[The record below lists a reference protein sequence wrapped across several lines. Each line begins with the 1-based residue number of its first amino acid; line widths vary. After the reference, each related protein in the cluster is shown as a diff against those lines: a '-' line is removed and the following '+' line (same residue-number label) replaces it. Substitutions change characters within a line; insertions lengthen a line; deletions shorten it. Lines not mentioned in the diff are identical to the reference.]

1 MRSIFSIKGLRGVF
15 ASSRLWVDYWV
26 YSQTPLDNR
35 RAGITIEHPVGLE
48 QIVNLEEYPITE
60 PGSSRAALVAKCR
73 SNFLDDVLCELPG
86 FLRPEAVEAVVAS
99 VESRRD
105 RAHSSSRYRRAY
117 KPYAP
122 LQDNLPAWHSTLHR
136 RHCAYLAYDEFEPG
150 SVLPALYQDE
160 RFIGFAAEVLGLAV
174 LYPAADPLVAV
185 CVTLHESGSEV
196 GWHYD
201 TQSFT
206 VTAMFRPS
214 DEGGIFEYVPQAGPG
229 DGNYERVPEVF
240 DNDRTLVRTV
250 SIKPGSIVLFRGD
263 NTLHRVTPTKGETY
277 RILSTFLYEETPGRV
292 YPDGFKLDLFG
303 RTQPYA

>member
-1 MRSIFSIKGLRGVF
+1 MV
-15 ASSRLWVDYWV
+15 
-26 YSQTPLDNR
+26 
-35 RAGITIEHPVGLE
+35 E
-48 QIVNLEEYPITE
+48 
-60 PGSSRAALVAKCR
+60 KCR
-73 SNFLDDVLCELPG
+73 SKFLDDVLCELPD
-86 FLRPEAVEAVVAS
+86 FLRPEAVEAVVTS
-99 VESRRD
+99 VESRHE

-122 LQDNLPAWHSTLHR
+122 LQDNLPAWHATLHR

-150 SVLPALYQDE
+150 SVLPALYQDQ
-160 RFIGFAAEVLGLAV
+160 RFIGFAAQVLGLPM

-185 CVTLHESGSEV
+185 CVTLHDSGSEV

-214 DEGGIFEYVPQAGPG
+214 DEGGVFEYVPQAGPG
-229 DGNYERVPEVF
+229 GSNYERVPEVF
-240 DNDRTLVRTV
+240 ENDRALVRTV

-263 NTLHRVTPTKGETY
+263 NTLHRVTPTKGGTY
-277 RILSTFLYEETPGRV
+277 RILSTFLYEETPDRI

-303 RTQPYA
+303 RTQPYR